1 MSKLLWNALKA
12 CPALFGT
19 SLMLAS
25 STLAAPTTQLS
36 VTAGQSQESIALG
49 DSSNRSA
56 IVPAGPENRQPT
68 LVSQTTTTDPAPA
81 APANT
86 ENLEQIERYTNDGN
100 PSSSDNPMGQITNAS
115 QFRDVQPTDWA
126 YEALDRVVQRY
137 GCLVGYPD
145 GTYRGQRSLSRYE
158 FAAGLNAC
166 LRQIEALIEA
176 QGEKFVTKEDFEALQ
191 RLVEEFRTELSAL
204 NGRVDNLEGRVS
216 FLEAHQFST
225 TTKLAGEVIFSYIDT
240 IDDRNSPGIFS
251 DRVRL
256 NLDTSFT
263 GQDRLRTRL
272 QARNTPTSNVF
283 YRDLDEGGTNMARV
297 GYDGDNQNDVVL
309 GRLQY
314 RTPLGSQGTL
324 FVEAT
329 GMEWNDTLESFSPLF
344 EPGSSGA
351 LSRFGRFSPIYRQSR
366 DGAGVGLNYKFTD
379 AIGVSLAYATPGNQA
394 NDPDAVSPGVGGL
407 FNGSYAALAQLN
419 IKPSDAIGLGLT
431 YVRSFNPA
439 GSVDLTGSTGS
450 GFAQRPFGNTVDTS
464 ADHFGLEANFRI
476 TPQVN
481 LGGWVGFT
489 NARVEDAEEA
499 VDGASADLFNFAV
512 TLGFPDLGK
521 KGNLLGF
528 VFGIPP
534 KVTSSDFDGRVF
546 NGVLTTDREDS
557 DTSFHIEGFY
567 RYRLTDNIEIT
578 PGIIVILNPEH
589 NSNNDDIY
597 QGVIRTT
604 FKF

>member
-1 MSKLLWNALKA
+1 LPTRANEK
-12 CPALFGT
+12 
-19 SLMLAS
+19 
-25 STLAAPTTQLS
+25 TLAIANSIVADKAEPSLLAQTAPSDPAPTTAP
-36 VTAGQSQESIALG
+36 VE
-49 DSSNRSA
+49 
-56 IVPAGPENRQPT
+56 
-68 LVSQTTTTDPAPA
+68 TTPAPA

-256 NLDTSFT
+256 NFDTSFT
-263 GQDRLRTRL
+263 GKDRLRTRL
-272 QARNTPTSNVF
+272 QARNTPNTTVF
-283 YRDLDEGGTNMARV
+283 YRDLEEGGTNMARA
-297 GYDGDNQNDVVL
+297 GFDGDNGNDVEL
-309 GRLQY
+309 SRLQY
-314 RTPLGSQGTL
+314 SAPLGSQGKI
-324 FVEAT
+324 FIEAT
-329 GMEWNDTLESFSPLF
+329 GLEWNDTLESFSPLF
-344 EPGSSGA
+344 ESSGGGA
-351 LSRFGRFSPIYRQSR
+351 ISRFGRFNPIYRQG
-366 DGAGVGLNYKFTD
+366 DGAGVALNYKFTD
-379 AIGVSLAYATPGNQA
+379 AIGVSVAYAAADA
-394 NDPDAVSPGVGGL
+394 NDPAAGGL

-450 GFAQRPFGNTVDTS
+450 GFARRPFGNGVDTA
-464 ADHFGLEANFRI
+464 ADHFGLQANFRI
-476 TPQVN
+476 TPKVN

-499 VDGASADLFNFAV
+499 VDGANADLFNFAV